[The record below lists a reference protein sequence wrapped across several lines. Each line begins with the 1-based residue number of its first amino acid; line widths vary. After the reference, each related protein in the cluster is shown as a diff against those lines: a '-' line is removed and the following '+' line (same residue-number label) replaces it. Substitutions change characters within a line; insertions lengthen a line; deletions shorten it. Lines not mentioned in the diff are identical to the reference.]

1 MAMPNQEKLREK
13 NWTNLLFTWI
23 KMSLY
28 ILSADNSKEME
39 KISEELSQN
48 KFKTLEKQDNYI
60 LMKKRRYGNLL
71 IHAVCLIIALSF
83 IGIVIFINVV
93 YFAYSFLWASP
104 NVLIT
109 TETVGDD
116 GEPLKFS
123 NMDEIMK
130 KANAIL

>member
-1 MAMPNQEKLREK
+1 
-13 NWTNLLFTWI
+13 
-23 KMSLY
+23 MSLF
-28 ILSADNSKEME
+28 ILHADNSKDMN

-48 KFKTLEKQDNYI
+48 KFKIIEKQDNYI
-60 LMKKRRYGNLL
+60 LMKKKRYGNLL
-71 IHAVCLIIALSF
+71 IHAVCLIVALSF

-123 NMDEIMK
+123 NMDEILNQ
-130 KANAIL
+130 ATRLIQFHQHYTLLFF

>member
-1 MAMPNQEKLREK
+1 MA
-13 NWTNLLFTWI
+13 
-23 KMSLY
+23 LY

-39 KISEELSQN
+39 KISKELSQN

-71 IHAVCLIIALSF
+71 IHAVCLIVALSF
-83 IGIVIFINVV
+83 IGVVIFINVV

-109 TETVGDD
+109 TEKVSDE

-123 NMDEIMK
+123 NMAEVLE
-130 KANAIL
+130 KATRII

>member
-1 MAMPNQEKLREK
+1 M
-13 NWTNLLFTWI
+13 NLWFTKI
-23 KMSLY
+23 KMSLF
-28 ILSADNSKEME
+28 ILHADNSKEMD

-48 KFKTLEKQDNYI
+48 KFKVIEKQDNYI
-60 LMKKRRYGNLL
+60 LMKKKRYGNLL
-71 IHAVCLIIALSF
+71 IHAVCLIVALSF

-123 NMDEIMK
+123 NMDEILNQ
-130 KANAIL
+130 ATRLISFHQHYTLL